1 MPKLAV
7 PTEEEVIK
15 KNPKIL
21 TLHPLIRPR
30 CIQHVILCY
39 RAGVPIR
46 ITQGKRTFD
55 EQEGLW
61 KKARVLRPGGNS
73 ANDGDWIE
81 DPKRIV
87 TRVRKWGWHT
97 VDQSTGACAYDVV
110 LLIVNADG
118 SVKTVTWE
126 KGDRDGDGIDDWREV
141 ADLGL
146 EAGMDA
152 GFFWTKFIDVPHF
165 ERHRGL
171 DMLAAISRSER
182 NLDVLTGQKIPGDTR
197 TA

>member
-7 PTEEEVIK
+7 PTEEEVVK

-39 RAGVPIR
+39 KAGVPIR
-46 ITQGKRTFD
+46 ITQGQRTFE
-55 EQEGLW
+55 EQDNLW
-61 KKARVLRPGGNS
+61 QKGRVLRPGGNW

-81 DPKRIV
+81 NPKKIV

-97 VDQSTGACAYDVV
+97 VDQATGACAYDVA

-118 SVKTVTWE
+118 VVKAVTWE

-141 ADLGL
+141 ADRGL

-152 GFFWTKFIDVPHF
+152 GFFWTKFMDVPHF

-182 NLDVLTGQKIPGDTR
+182 NLDVLTGRAIPGDTMM
-197 TA
+197 A